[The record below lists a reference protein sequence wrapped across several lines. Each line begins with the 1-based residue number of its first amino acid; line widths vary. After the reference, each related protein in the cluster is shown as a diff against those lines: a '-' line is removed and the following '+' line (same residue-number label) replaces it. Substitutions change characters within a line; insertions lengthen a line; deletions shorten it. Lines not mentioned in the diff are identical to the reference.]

1 MSKYIHLL
9 TWLLISLPS
18 AFSAEAQQREKLP
31 RIGYLVTSS
40 PSGFSARTQAF
51 LQGLNDLGY
60 HEGRTVIL
68 ESRYAEGNIERLDSL
83 AKELVNLKVNIIVA
97 GDSRAARAART
108 ATSLIPIVMAS
119 GRDPVEAKFVT
130 NIARPGEN
138 VTGLM
143 NLSPELLGKRLD
155 LFKEALP
162 HMARVTVL
170 LDARAEPGA
179 TVTAIK
185 QIQQPASK
193 SGVIL
198 RNLEVKS
205 PNPNLDEAFRDLAQT
220 RAQGLIVS
228 PQPTLAAHRR
238 RILELAL
245 RDRMPTM
252 TSGHEWAE
260 AGALMSYGVIP
271 EELFRRAAI
280 YVDKILKG
288 AKPGDL
294 PIEQPT
300 KFELVIN
307 LNTAKQIRLTIP
319 PNVLATADR
328 VIK

>member
-1 MSKYIHLL
+1 MANYILLL
-9 TWLLISLPS
+9 TWLLISALS
-18 AFSAEAQQREKLP
+18 AFSAEAQQREKPP

-40 PSGFSARTQAF
+40 PSGFSTRTQAF
-51 LQGLNDLGY
+51 LHGLNDLGY
-60 HEGRTVIL
+60 HEGKTVIL
-68 ESRYAEGNIERLDSL
+68 ESRYAEANIERLELL
-83 AKELVNLKVNIIVA
+83 ATELVRLKVDIIVA

-108 ATSLIPIVMAS
+108 ATSTIPIVMAS
-119 GRDPVEAKFVT
+119 GRDPVEGGFVT

-155 LFKEALP
+155 LFKEAVP
-162 HMARVTVL
+162 HMARVSVL

-185 QIQQPASK
+185 QIQQVASK

-205 PNPNLDEAFRDLAQT
+205 PNPNFDEAFRELAQT
-220 RAQGLIVS
+220 HAQGLIVS
-228 PQPTLAAHRR
+228 PQPTLASHRR

-245 RDRMPTM
+245 SYRMASM

-307 LNTAKQIRLTIP
+307 LKTAKQIGLTVP
-319 PNVLATADR
+319 PNVLARADR
-328 VIK
+328 VIR

>member
-1 MSKYIHLL
+1 MANYILLL
-9 TWLLISLPS
+9 TWLLISALSP
-18 AFSAEAQQREKLP
+18 FSAEAQQREKPP
-31 RIGYLVTSS
+31 RIGYLVTSA
-40 PSGFSARTQAF
+40 PSGFSTRTQAF
-51 LQGLNDLGY
+51 LHGLNDLGY
-60 HEGRTVIL
+60 HEGKTVIL
-68 ESRYAEGNIERLDSL
+68 ESRYAEGNIERLELL
-83 AKELVNLKVNIIVA
+83 ATELVRLKVDIIVA
-97 GDSRAARAART
+97 GDSRAARAAKT
-108 ATSLIPIVMAS
+108 ATSNIPIVMAS
-119 GRDPVEAKFVT
+119 GRDPVEGGFVT

-155 LFKEALP
+155 LFKEAVP
-162 HMARVTVL
+162 HMARVSVL

-185 QIQQPASK
+185 QIQQVASK

-205 PNPNLDEAFRDLAQT
+205 PNPNFDEAFRELAQT

-228 PQPTLAAHRR
+228 PQPTLASHRR

-245 RDRMPTM
+245 SYRMASM

-307 LNTAKQIRLTIP
+307 LKTAKQIGLTIP
-319 PNVLATADR
+319 PNVLARADR
-328 VIK
+328 VIR